1 MSEAFRATVIDAG
14 VGNIGNLV
22 RALRHLHAEVE
33 VTCDPAVIRGSRCL
47 VLPGVGA
54 FRPPRETL
62 RGAPEDAIRSALEG
76 GACLLGICIGYQ
88 LLFDGSEEFGNTD
101 GLGLLT
107 GQVTELPGGVPLPHI
122 GWNRV
127 FATAKHPLLDGA
139 ADDDH
144 YYFVHSFA
152 PEGVPEESVLGRC
165 RHGRSFPAITGRGRV
180 VGTQFHPEKSG
191 AVGLRL
197 LRNYLT
203 WAHDVVQGTDGFRGT
218 DAARG
223 AGGAD
228 GADMADG
235 ADGAEGTDVAQ
246 GTAGTHGTHGAHA
259 TEGGNG
265 AAAAG
270 D

>member
-1 MSEAFRATVIDAG
+1 MTGAMTGTAMPGTRYRATVIDAG

-22 RALRHLHAEVE
+22 RALRRLDAEVD
-33 VTCDPAVIRGSRCL
+33 VTCDPAVIRDARCL

-54 FRPPRETL
+54 FRPPRERL
-62 RGAPEDAIRSALEG
+62 RGAPEEAIRTALQG

-88 LLFDGSEEFGNTD
+88 LLFDSSEEFGMTD

-107 GQVTELPGGVPLPHI
+107 GRVTGLPGGVPLPHI

-127 FATAKHPLLDGA
+127 FGAADHPLLAGA
-139 ADDDH
+139 AENEH

-191 AVGLRL
+191 AAGLRL
-197 LRNYLT
+197 LGNYVA
-203 WAHDVVQGTDGFRGT
+203 WAQLMVERDNECQAPDVD
-218 DAARG
+218 DAAG
-223 AGGAD
+223 ATGGAD
-228 GADMADG
+228 GA
-235 ADGAEGTDVAQ
+235 T
-246 GTAGTHGTHGAHA
+246 
-259 TEGGNG
+259 
-265 AAAAG
+265 AAG